1 MSLSNEKSA
10 MYEVGGV
17 VTNTALYIILQ
28 TAVNTF
34 SENRIVDPATTANI
48 VASSINN
55 CLSSVE

>member
-1 MSLSNEKSA
+1 MSLSIEKSA

-28 TAVNTF
+28 TAINTF
-34 SENRIVDPATTANI
+34 AENRIVDPATTANI
-48 VASSINN
+48 VASSINT